1 MILLFILCRAML
13 IIHDRIEY
21 LSRAV
26 MCAKS
31 CGMLT
36 SGSEEGEV
44 LHEIEEKLEVSFKE
58 EPSQK
63 SKMERLAV
71 NDFCKTSTLDVLHG
85 SKCLSETCKT
95 LHLKC
100 LACFWILLRVL
111 HKIIFQ
117 DSVIIIKFCE
127 FIL

>member
-1 MILLFILCRAML
+1 ML

-58 EPSQK
+58 AFRTV
-63 SKMERLAV
+63 SK
-71 NDFCKTSTLDVLHG
+71 
-85 SKCLSETCKT
+85 
-95 LHLKC
+95 
-100 LACFWILLRVL
+100 I
-111 HKIIFQ
+111 
-117 DSVIIIKFCE
+117 
-127 FIL
+127 

>member
-1 MILLFILCRAML
+1 MYYGFEGHLELMILLFILYRAML

-44 LHEIEEKLEVSFKE
+44 LHEIEEKLEVDFKE
-58 EPSQK
+58 TF
-63 SKMERLAV
+63 R
-71 NDFCKTSTLDVLHG
+71 TVLNM
-85 SKCLSETCKT
+85 
-95 LHLKC
+95 
-100 LACFWILLRVL
+100 
-111 HKIIFQ
+111 
-117 DSVIIIKFCE
+117 
-127 FIL
+127 